1 VIAGGVVPRL
11 APLIGQSAL
20 ADRIR
25 NGGCDPALT
34 ADLPVWLSTDPQ
46 AGLRGAC
53 AALGNDHLAARCL
66 TG

>member
-1 VIAGGVVPRL
+1 
-11 APLIGQSAL
+11 
-20 ADRIR
+20 
-25 NGGCDPALT
+25 LT